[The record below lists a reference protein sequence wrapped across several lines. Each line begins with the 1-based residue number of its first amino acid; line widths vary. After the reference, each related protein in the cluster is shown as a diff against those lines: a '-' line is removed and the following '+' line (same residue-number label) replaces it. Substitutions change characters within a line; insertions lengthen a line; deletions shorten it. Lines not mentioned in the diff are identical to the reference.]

1 MLPLSSVKRT
11 MDACR
16 LLNTCEKFLQKKKK
30 STSFSAQ
37 FKNSHYSVRYRDLE
51 WQSVVSAVQRYH
63 QGVDRVLDFRP
74 FHFLFKI

>member
-1 MLPLSSVKRT
+1 MLRLSGAERQ

-16 LLNTCEKFLQKKKK
+16 LLNTCEKFLQKK
-30 STSFSAQ
+30 STGFSAQ

-63 QGVDRVLDFRP
+63 QGVDRVVDFRP